1 MASEHGGRWLERVDF
16 GAVTVVRLRPARVVD
31 DEATRAVFDP
41 ICGLV
46 EEAGRK
52 QLVLNLAASEYLSS
66 LGLGRLVGLSR
77 KVRAGNGRL
86 ALCHLSP
93 AVEGSIETMHLKQLF
108 DVYATEQEALQSFS

>member
-1 MASEHGGRWLERVDF
+1 MASEHKSHWPERADF

-31 DEATRAVFDP
+31 DATRAVFDP

-46 EEAGRK
+46 DEVGRN

-66 LGLGRLVGLSR
+66 MGLGKLVLLNR
-77 KVRAGNGRL
+77 KAQAGNGRL

-93 AVEGSIETMHLKQLF
+93 AVEGGLESAHLQQLF
-108 DVYATEQEALQSFS
+108 NIYATEQEALQSYS